1 MFLIT
6 LREIIINNPKCLN
19 QQQLDKLM
27 EQYLVQSQTKD
38 QIIRNIIAESIGKLY
53 ICHEFR
59 LQAPIL
65 KALKGD
71 GNQVATFAL
80 SFRFSAYNNSN
91 KVAFQPYIEDLVN
104 LISHPDLDAKVGV
117 LKALQQIAGNEN
129 LKSLFSNKQKDMMV
143 TKTVA
148 ETPQKKELI
157 TTVDL
162 GAFKDVRDAGV
173 PVRKE
178 AFNLL
183 EVLSNHFFFDFTPVC
198 NCFTVHGMVDTDE
211 NIQV

>member
-1 MFLIT
+1 MF
-6 LREIIINNPKCLN
+6 
-19 QQQLDKLM
+19 
-27 EQYLVQSQTKD
+27 
-38 QIIRNIIAESIGKLY
+38 
-53 ICHEFR
+53 ICHEFK

-65 KALKGD
+65 KALKDGD

-91 KVAFQPYIEDLVN
+91 KVAFQPYIDSLVN
-104 LISHPDLDAKVGV
+104 LIAHKDLEAKQGV
-117 LKALQQIAGNEN
+117 LKALQQIAGNDS
-129 LKSLFSNKQKDMMV
+129 LKTLFSVPQKDKMV
-143 TKTVA
+143 VDTVA
-148 ETPQKKELI
+148 DTVIKKELI

-162 GAFKDVRDAGV
+162 GAFKDIRDAGI

-183 EVLSNHFFFDFTPVC
+183 EVMTRQFFFEFSPVC
-198 NCFTVHGMVDTDE
+198 AAFTTHGMVDTDE